1 MLSNHIIFHN
11 LLNLL
16 SELSTDS
23 VTDLLEPWG
32 FDSVESLKNA
42 IIETTG
48 DLTRA
53 VTKGHS
59 EIVEEETEKL
69 ETLQRL
75 LCDVSNIPRNM
86 RPEFR
91 SVSSQNETAGN
102 DALSSLPDVRFLSEH
117 GYFITCIT

>member
-23 VTDLLEPWG
+23 VTELLEPWG

-59 EIVEEETEKL
+59 EIDREIRDSAAASLRCFKHPAKYAARISLSLITKRNCWKRRIVEFARCTFPK
-69 ETLQRL
+69 
-75 LCDVSNIPRNM
+75 
-86 RPEFR
+86 
-91 SVSSQNETAGN
+91 
-102 DALSSLPDVRFLSEH
+102 
-117 GYFITCIT
+117 